1 MGNFFSNVDNK
12 IKKENDTTII
22 KFIDNKNNQEIGH
35 INYSLCPPADNNDI
49 EIIEEDE
56 MNINT
61 KIKTTILDVM
71 KEENKR
77 KIHINF
83 IKIEKNYK
91 GLGGSYFILKEF
103 IENLNDCDITNF
115 YITLSDDTDKNEGE
129 FNYWENFGAVIYTN
143 DDEAIIYDTDSFIK
157 YIDKKSKKYEKIII
171 SKLKCPMACK
181 KRKAKNIQK
190 QNGGKNSQY
199 IMTKQGKRKI
209 HVGKRGGKYY
219 IMNKRKIYIK

>member
-143 DDEAIIYDTDSFIK
+143 DDEAIIYDTDSFIR

-219 IMNKRKIYIK
+219 IMNKKKVYVK

>member
-209 HVGKRGGKYY
+209 HVGKKGGKYY
-219 IMNKRKIYIK
+219 IMNKKKVYVK